1 MLNVE
6 TFETLI
12 VAIGNRLML
21 RRLIVVLPVVFERN
35 KQRRYRLRSPRTRK
49 LYGNSSPCN
58 TVQSREHFGAKL
70 TQTLFPKNAIR
81 EWNTL
86 LQDSSCSYKGMDLVV
101 DR

>member
-6 TFETLI
+6 NFETLI

-21 RRLIVVLPVVFERN
+21 RRLVVLPVVFERN
-35 KQRRYRLRSPRTRK
+35 KQRRYYYRLRSPRTRK
-49 LYGNSSPCN
+49 LYYGNSSLCTC

-81 EWNTL
+81 EWKHYYRTL
-86 LQDSSCSYKGMDLVV
+86 AAVIKEWT
-101 DR
+101 